1 MISITCMLI
10 ISTLQSSIDK
20 MVPKTSYLKMVDI
33 FLIYSFNIVIVI
45 MAVHTYMDFCI
56 HRDEVTGII
65 VNTSSRPSSKST
77 VITPQLEIILTVGV
91 TKVQP
96 LVQDPG
102 QEETQSLSSSRV
114 SSAKSLV
121 SSMFSGSEEDT
132 IEYDAYARARKIN
145 LYGQVWRGIR
155 RTTPSS
161 PSIRL
166 ASWRS
171 SFSS

>member
-1 MISITCMLI
+1 MVI
-10 ISTLQSSIDK
+10 ICQT
-20 MVPKTSYLKMVDI
+20 
-33 FLIYSFNIVIVI
+33 FVI
-45 MAVHTYMDFCI
+45 ATAA
-56 HRDEVTGII
+56 
-65 VNTSSRPSSKST
+65 
-77 VITPQLEIILTVGV
+77 GV

-96 LVQDPG
+96 LVQEPG
-102 QEETQSLSSSRV
+102 QEETQSPSSSRV

-121 SSMFSGSEEDT
+121 SSMFSGSEDDT

-155 RTTPSS
+155 RTTLSS